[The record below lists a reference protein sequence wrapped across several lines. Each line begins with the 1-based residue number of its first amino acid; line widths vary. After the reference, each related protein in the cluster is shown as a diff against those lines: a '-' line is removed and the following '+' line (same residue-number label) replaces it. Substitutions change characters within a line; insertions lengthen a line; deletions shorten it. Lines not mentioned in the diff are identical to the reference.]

1 MTRTLVF
8 LFTLVTWASAAI
20 AGPGHDHGGGGAAQ
34 PTAEI
39 PRIESVT
46 PDIELVATAEGHKLT
61 IYLDAPVTNEPIDG
75 ATIVVEADGK
85 HKAEAKRMGD
95 GVYEVEADWLDQ
107 PGVKALVFTVTTP
120 TITDL
125 LNGTLDIHGPEVA
138 AKAAP
143 LDFKAL
149 LMRVELWVWSAIAA
163 ALGFFLSFAFR
174 PARAPFD
181 DPTAAAAATAATAK
195 KPSPTIVGKA
205 AAFALAGFVA
215 LGASLDAARAGPGH
229 DHGDGG
235 GAAPA
240 GGNVPRRQADGSVF
254 MPKPAQ
260 RLLRIRTASTSSTTA
275 PQSTELLGTVIADPR
290 ASGRVQAPFAGRIE
304 VDDIEIAFVGQRV
317 AKGDVLAALVPTV
330 SSVERGSV
338 GQQLAELDGSIAQAE
353 QKVARLSKLVGSVPQ
368 ADIDQARSELK
379 SLRERRTALSPSL
392 FGKEKLRAPVAGIIA
407 AANVRTG
414 QVVDAREVLFEIV
427 DPERLWIEAVGF
439 TSIDE
444 KAITE
449 AHAVVA
455 PGQSVPLKFLGRA
468 PELKQQSLPLLF
480 KVENVGKGLSIGR
493 SVPVLVQAKATTP
506 GIVLPEAAVVRAAN
520 GLPQVWEKLGPE
532 KFAAKAVRTAPL
544 DGQRVLLT
552 DGLTNGLHIVVD
564 GAEFINQV
572 R

>member
-1 MTRTLVF
+1 
-8 LFTLVTWASAAI
+8 
-20 AGPGHDHGGGGAAQ
+20 
-34 PTAEI
+34 
-39 PRIESVT
+39 
-46 PDIELVATAEGHKLT
+46 
-61 IYLDAPVTNEPIDG
+61 
-75 ATIVVEADGK
+75 
-85 HKAEAKRMGD
+85 
-95 GVYEVEADWLDQ
+95 
-107 PGVKALVFTVTTP
+107 
-120 TITDL
+120 L

-181 DPTAAAAATAATAK
+181 DPTAAATEPAS
-195 KPSPTIVGKA
+195 KPAPRIVGKA

-353 QKVARLSKLVGSVPQ
+353 QKVARLNKLVGSVPQ

-392 FGKEKLRAPVAGIIA
+392 FGKENCSRQLPASLPPPMCGPAKWSMPARCCSRSSIQSGCGSRLSASHLSTRRRLPKLMQWWR
-407 AANVRTG
+407 
-414 QVVDAREVLFEIV
+414 
-427 DPERLWIEAVGF
+427 
-439 TSIDE
+439 
-444 KAITE
+444 K
-449 AHAVVA
+449 
-455 PGQSVPLKFLGRA
+455 GRA
-468 PELKQQSLPLLF
+468 C
-480 KVENVGKGLSIGR
+480 R
-493 SVPVLVQAKATTP
+493 SSSS
-506 GIVLPEAAVVRAAN
+506 
-520 GLPQVWEKLGPE
+520 
-532 KFAAKAVRTAPL
+532 AVR
-544 DGQRVLLT
+544 R
-552 DGLTNGLHIVVD
+552 N
-564 GAEFINQV
+564 
-572 R
+572 

>member
-1 MTRTLVF
+1 MTRTIVF
-8 LFTLVTWASAAI
+8 LFAIATWASAAI
-20 AGPGHDHGGGGAAQ
+20 AGPGHDHGGGEAAQ

-46 PDIELVATAEGHKLT
+46 ADIELVATAEGHKLT
-61 IYLDAPVTNEPIDG
+61 IFLDAPVTNEPIEG
-75 ATIVVEADGK
+75 AKIVVEADGK
-85 HKAEAKRMGD
+85 HKAEAKPKGN
-95 GVYEVEADWLDQ
+95 GVYELEADWVDQ

-149 LMRVELWVWSAIAA
+149 LTRIELWIWSAIAA

-181 DPTAAAAATAATAK
+181 DPTAAAADPAK
-195 KPSPTIVGKA
+195 KPSPRIVGKA
-205 AAFALAGFVA
+205 AALALASCVA
-215 LGASLDAARAGPGH
+215 IGASLDPARAGPGH

-235 GAAPA
+235 GAGPT

-275 PQSTELLGTVIADPR
+275 PQSTELLGTVISDPR

-317 AKGDVLAALVPTV
+317 AKGDVLAGLVPTV

-439 TSIDE
+439 ASIDE

-455 PGQSVPLKFLGRA
+455 LGQSVPLKFLGRA

-544 DGQRVLLT
+544 DGQRVLVT
-552 DGLTNGLHIVVD
+552 DGLTNGQRIVVD

>member
-1 MTRTLVF
+1 MTRSFVF
-8 LFTLVTWASAAI
+8 LFALVASAATAL
-20 AGPGHDHGGGGAAQ
+20 AGPGHDHGDGGAQQA
-34 PTAEI
+34 TADV

-46 PDIELVATAEGHKLT
+46 PDIELVATAEGHNLT

-75 ATIVVEADGK
+75 AKIVVEADGK
-85 HKAEAKRMGD
+85 HKAEANPKGN
-95 GVYEVEADWLDQ
+95 GVYVLEADWLDQ

-125 LNGTLDIHGPEVA
+125 LNGTLDIHGPEA
-138 AKAAP
+138 AAAPAP

-149 LMRVELWVWSAIAA
+149 LMRVELWIWSAIAA

-181 DPTAAAAATAATAK
+181 DPTAAAAEPVSKSA
-195 KPSPTIVGKA
+195 PRIVGKA
-205 AAFALAGFVA
+205 AALALSSILVLGTNHEPA
-215 LGASLDAARAGPGH
+215 LAGPGH

-235 GAAPA
+235 GATPA

-254 MPKPAQ
+254 LPKPAQ
-260 RLLRIRTASTSSTTA
+260 RLLRIRTAATSSTTA

-290 ASGRVQAPFAGRIE
+290 SSGRVQAPFAGRIE

-338 GQQLAELDGSIAQAE
+338 GQQLAELDGSITQAE

-392 FGKEKLRAPVAGIIA
+392 FGQEKLRAPVTGIIA

-439 TSIDE
+439 ASIEE
-444 KAITE
+444 KAITG

-480 KVENVGKGLSIGR
+480 KVEKAVANLAIGR
-493 SVPVLVQAKATTP
+493 SVPVLVQAQASAP

-532 KFAAKAVRTAPL
+532 RFSAKAVRTAPL
-544 DGQRVLLT
+544 DGQRVLVT
-552 DGLTNGLHIVVD
+552 DGLAEGQRIVID

>member
-1 MTRTLVF
+1 MTRTLV
-8 LFTLVTWASAAI
+8 LLLALVASVATTL
-20 AGPGHDHGGGGAAQ
+20 AGPGHDHGDGGAAQ
-34 PTAEI
+34 ATADI

-46 PDIELVATAEGHKLT
+46 PDVELVATAEGHKLT
-61 IYLDAPVTNEPIDG
+61 IYLDLPVSNEPIDG
-75 ATIVVEADGK
+75 AKIVVEADGK
-85 HKAEAKRMGD
+85 HKAEAKPKGN
-95 GVYEVEADWLDQ
+95 GVYELEADWVDQ

-181 DPTAAAAATAATAK
+181 DPTAAATDPAS
-195 KPSPTIVGKA
+195 KPAPRIVGKA
-205 AAFALAGFVA
+205 AALALTGLVC
-215 LGASLDAARAGPGH
+215 LVASLDPAHAGPGH

-235 GAAPA
+235 GAASP

-260 RLLRIRTASTSSTTA
+260 RLLRIRTAATSSTTA
-275 PQSTELLGTVIADPR
+275 PQATELLGTVIADPR

-392 FGKEKLRAPVAGIIA
+392 FGQEKLRAPVAGIIA

-439 TSIDE
+439 ATIDE
-444 KAITE
+444 KAITG

-455 PGQSVPLKFLGRA
+455 QGQSVLLKFLGRA

-480 KVENVGKGLSIGR
+480 KVEKPTATLSIGR
-493 SVPVLVQAKATTP
+493 SVPVLVQAKSSTP

-544 DGQRVLLT
+544 DGQRVLVT
-552 DGLTNGLHIVVD
+552 DGLTNGQRIVVD